1 MKTLAQSIKLKNNKV
16 YPIELKERVL
26 KNPTKHKNKLDKLK
40 KIQLAMVTWLD
51 NNKDKDGV
59 YQSNSTWKERM
70 TYVLNCEKKD
80 LDKDDIKMLNNLWK
94 HYGQ

>member
-1 MKTLAQSIKLKNNKV
+1 VTNIKQNKKMRTLTQQITYS
-16 YPIELKERVL
+16 
-26 KNPTKHKNKLDKLK
+26 KLDKLK
-40 KIQLAMVTWLD
+40 QIQLAMVTWLD

-80 LDKDDIKMLNNLWK
+80 LDKDDIKMLNNLWN
-94 HYGQ
+94 HYKK